1 MLLMHIG
8 KPENLLTDFCW
19 IFGKRYL
26 TENIVSDID
35 GIILMSD
42 GIMLRSEED
51 EIYFYAPV

>member
-19 IFGKRYL
+19 LFSKKYL

-42 GIMLRSEED
+42 GTMLRFEENG
-51 EIYFYAPV
+51 IYFYAPV